1 MVGTVRSRT
10 CGYLCVRTNE
20 NPYGMKQALQ
30 VLILEDHD
38 IVAFALTAI
47 AKDHLPDVS
56 VTTARSFT
64 TGISLMQNG
73 LVADLVI
80 LDIFL
85 PGGELANMIPTL
97 RRIQSDVRILVYTG
111 SEEYALALQF
121 LNAGANGYLTKGHPM
136 QEVVVAMQTI
146 LNGQRYI
153 AKEMEPIVTGHFSRL
168 LNPDTHPENIEL
180 SPREREVLAL
190 LLDGKQTKQISEALN
205 LKLTTVSAHKTR
217 IFDKFQVRNVI
228 ELFRKMKF

>member
-1 MVGTVRSRT
+1 ML

-20 NPYGMKQALQ
+20 NSYGMKQALQ

-47 AKDHLPDVS
+47 AKDHLPDAS
-56 VTTARSFT
+56 VTTAGSFT
-64 TGISLMQNG
+64 KGISLMQDG

-85 PGGELANMIPTL
+85 PGGELANMVTAL
-97 RRIQSDVRILVYTG
+97 RHIQPDVRILVYTG
-111 SEEYALALQF
+111 NEEYSIALQF
-121 LNAGANGYLTKGHPM
+121 LNAGANGYLTKSHPM
-136 QEVVVAMQTI
+136 KEVGVAIKTI

-153 AKEMEPIVTGHFSRL
+153 AEEMEPIVTGHFSRL
-168 LNPDTHPENIEL
+168 INPDTLPENIEL
-180 SPREREVLAL
+180 SPREREVMAL